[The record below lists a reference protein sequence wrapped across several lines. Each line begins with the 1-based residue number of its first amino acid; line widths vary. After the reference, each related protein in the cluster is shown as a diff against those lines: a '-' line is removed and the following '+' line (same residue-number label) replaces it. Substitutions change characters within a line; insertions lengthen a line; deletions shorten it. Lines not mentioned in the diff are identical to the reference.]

1 MLFYI
6 QRRWSLNYP
15 IYQRALQLTIILGL
29 GCLLLFNSPSAAL
42 ADELYPDLQ
51 GAELQ
56 LKIAEEYTP
65 EQTLGYRRGRDI
77 LYTQIENQEG
87 VVTGIYTGYSIKIAP
102 ESDTPRND
110 ATRQNIN
117 AEHIYP
123 QSKGANG
130 KAKSDLHS
138 LYASRDR
145 VNSARSNN
153 PFAEIEDS
161 LTRKWF
167 REDQELETIPNQ
179 FIEEYSESLTNRLFE
194 PREAKKGDVARAM
207 FYFYTV
213 YRFQA
218 DEADPNFF
226 PSQKET
232 LCQWHQNDPID
243 NRELERSHQVAN
255 YQGNENPF
263 VIDAT
268 LADRAYCR

>member
-1 MLFYI
+1 MNNLS
-6 QRRWSLNYP
+6 RHHW
-15 IYQRALQLTIILGL
+15 LQLLIALGL
-29 GCLLLFNSPSAAL
+29 GCLLLGIFPLSAL
-42 ADELYPDLQ
+42 ADELFPNLK

-65 EQTLGYRRGRDI
+65 EQTLGYRKGRDV
-77 LYTQIENQEG
+77 LYTEIDNQDG
-87 VVTGIYTGYSIKIAP
+87 VVTGIYTGYSVNIAP
-102 ESDTPRND
+102 DADTPRND

-123 QSKGANG
+123 QSKGASG
-130 KAKSDLHS
+130 TAKSDLHS

-167 REDQELETIPNQ
+167 RDDQELRTIPTQ
-179 FIEEYSESLTNRLFE
+179 FIDEYSESLTNQSFE
-194 PREAKKGDVARAM
+194 PREEKKGDVARAM

-213 YRFQA
+213 YRFRA

-226 PSQKET
+226 PAQQET
-232 LCQWHQNDPID
+232 LCQWNQDDPIEQG
-243 NRELERSHQVAN
+243 ELERSHKVAG

-263 VIDAT
+263 VIDLT
-268 LADRAYCR
+268 LADRAYCRE